1 MMVNEG
7 TLGRRAEGRKWRGI
21 AGAAAAVMLAA
32 SLSGCMYPRERMA
45 ESQAPSMDVVAGV
58 QAVVDLYQQ
67 KKGLLPIKN
76 ATQETPVYEKFV
88 IDFPK
93 LQRENFMSDLP
104 AASFEKGGSYYFLIQ
119 NEEKDPTVKL
129 MPLTIFQAVND
140 VQGWVDQYGR
150 SHGGSIPAAGEAYP
164 GYSRIDFKKL
174 GQKEPSVRSLYSGG
188 ALTFMLSDKGR
199 VYADYGSDMMRFVQK
214 RGLDKVGADL
224 DLRQLLAEDTDFVPV
239 KSPPYKLVNGEP
251 AAQPE

>member
-1 MMVNEG
+1 MMSLSDIRRILKSEA
-7 TLGRRAEGRKWRGI
+7 GRGL
-21 AGAAAAVMLAA
+21 AGAAFALLLAA

-58 QAVVDLYQQ
+58 QAVVDLYQE

-76 ATQETPVYEKFV
+76 ATQEAPVYEKFV
-88 IDFPK
+88 IDFAK

-140 VQGWVDQYGR
+140 VQGWVDEYSR
-150 SHGGSIPAAGEAYP
+150 SSGGKLPAAGEAYP

-174 GQKEPSVRSLYSGG
+174 GQREPAVRSLYSGG
-188 ALTFMLSDKGR
+188 ALPFMMNDKGR
-199 VYADYGSDMMRFVQK
+199 VYADYGSDLMRAVQK
-214 RGLDKVGADL
+214 RGLDKVGADT

-239 KSPPYKLVNGEP
+239 KAPPYKLVEGEP
-251 AAQPE
+251 QAQPE